1 MSEDGTVNEDWQ
13 MARDNGGVCH
23 DPEEGVFDSARNEA
37 RRDYRWT
44 GACQRAFLEVLACT
58 GSVTRA
64 TREVEKSPR
73 AAYALRFRR
82 EGAAFRLGW
91 DAAILVAKAT
101 LNDMLMD
108 RAVNGYEEVTV
119 KRDDGTT
126 LRGKFDNKLS
136 MGLLNRLDKISEA
149 QAVKNSQAA
158 QVQMVVQDFEAFLD
172 LIENGGKGSEAALF
186 FTARDTEPDEKMG
199 SMEKRALERE
209 LGLISAAEER
219 IPDMLDEAPEKAAE
233 RLWVWFEERDQCFKT
248 NFPKPTG
255 DEGEAV
261 TERGSFWSEDYERT
275 LTPGEK
281 AAHVAIL
288 EQERQPWID
297 AAATAR
303 DAWFGAREAA

>member
-1 MSEDGTVNEDWQ
+1 MSEDWQ
-13 MARDNGGVCH
+13 MARDNNGVCQ
-23 DPEEGVFDSARNEA
+23 DPEEDRFDSARNKA
-37 RRDYRWT
+37 RKDYRWT

-64 TREVEKSPR
+64 TREIEKSPR

-82 EGAAFRLGW
+82 EGTAFRLGW

-119 KRDDGTT
+119 KRDDGST

-136 MGLLNRLDKISEA
+136 MGLLNRLDKISET

-172 LIENGGKGSEAALF
+172 LIENGGKGAEAALF
-186 FTARDTEPDEKMG
+186 FAARDPEPGEDMTPAQ
-199 SMEKRALERE
+199 KRALECE

-219 IPDMLDEAPEKAAE
+219 IPDMLDEAPEQAAS
-233 RLWVWFEERDQCFKT
+233 RLSVWYDDDGECWKT
-248 NFPKPTG
+248 DFPKAEG
-255 DEGEAV
+255 DEGETV
-261 TERGSFWSEDYERT
+261 EESGSFGHEDYART
-275 LTPGEK
+275 LTEAEETAHIQALVEK
-281 AAHVAIL
+281 
-288 EQERQPWID
+288 QKPWID
-297 AAATAR
+297 AAEAAR
-303 DAWFGAREAA
+303 DAWFGVKMAA